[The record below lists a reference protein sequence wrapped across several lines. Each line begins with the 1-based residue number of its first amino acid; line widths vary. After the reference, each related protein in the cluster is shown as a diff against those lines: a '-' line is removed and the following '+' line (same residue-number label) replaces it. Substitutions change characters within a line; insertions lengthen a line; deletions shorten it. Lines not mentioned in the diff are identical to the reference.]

1 MATLNLSDEVYK
13 RLKDGEQ
20 RVIAPGMYRFVVKS
34 VDLSTAEA
42 TENRPR
48 CQQLTVNL
56 SLIPLSGDDRG
67 KLFTDRL
74 YLTTKLFW
82 KASEFFESIGGIDT
96 VTTEEKKLNTD
107 RLVGHEGLC
116 EVSKRVTGT
125 SSQNQRAWTEVA
137 YKPYDLYKAYRN
149 KGDNNTL
156 PPTLEEMEEA
166 FGEINVESD

>member
-56 SLIPLSGDDRG
+56 GLIPLSGDDNG
-67 KLFTDRL
+67 KHFTDRI
-74 YLTTKLFW
+74 YLTSKLFW
-82 KASEFFESIGGIDT
+82 KASEFFESIGGVDT
-96 VTTEEKKLNTD
+96 VTTENKKLNTE
-107 RLVGHEGLC
+107 RIVGCEGLC
-116 EVSKRVTGT
+116 EVSKRPSGT
-125 SSQNQRAWTEVA
+125 STLNQRVWTEVS
-137 YKPYDLYKAYRN
+137 YKPYDLYKAYRS
-149 KGDNNTL
+149 KDSNNL

-166 FGEINVESD
+166 FGEITIESEE

>member
-1 MATLNLSDEVYK
+1 MAIISLSTDVYQK
-13 RLKDGEQ
+13 LKDGEQ
-20 RVIAPGMYRFVVKS
+20 RVVAPGMYRFVVRS

-48 CQQLTVNL
+48 CQLLTVNL

-74 YLTTKLFW
+74 YLTSKLFW
-82 KASEFFESIGGIDT
+82 KASEFFESIGGVDT

-107 RLVGHEGLC
+107 RLVGCEGLC
-116 EVSKRVTGT
+116 EVSKRLVGT
-125 SSQNQRAWTEVA
+125 SSQNQRVWTEVS

-149 KGDNNTL
+149 KDSNNL

-166 FGEINVESD
+166 FGEITIESEE